1 MNRLLWAA
9 CAGLALGPAAQAHWL
24 VSEDEAAA
32 SRAAPTPPA
41 TRAVPAV
48 DAPRINLLAPSLAS
62 AVPSP
67 TRIQLRFEPVAPAA
81 IRPDS
86 LRVRYGSFRLDIT
99 GRITGASRV
108 TADGIDVAEA
118 QLPKGAHRLFVEI
131 QDTLGR
137 TAERQLQFVVE

>member
-9 CAGLALGPAAQAHWL
+9 CAALILSPAVQAQWL
-24 VSEDEAAA
+24 VSEAEAAA
-32 SRAAPTPPA
+32 AQAAPTPPA

-48 DAPRINLLAPSLAS
+48 DAPRINLLAPNLAS
-62 AVPSP
+62 AVASP
-67 TRIQLRFEPVAPAA
+67 TRIQMRFEPVAPAA

-99 GRITGASRV
+99 GRITAASRV

>member
-9 CAGLALGPAAQAHWL
+9 CAGLALGSAAQAHWL
-24 VSEDEAAA
+24 VSEAEATA

-48 DAPRINLLAPSLAS
+48 DAPRINLLAPNLAS

-81 IRPDS
+81 IRPES

-99 GRITGASRV
+99 GRITATSRV

>member
-1 MNRLLWAA
+1 MKRLPWVVWVGWA
-9 CAGLALGPAAQAHWL
+9 LSPAVQAHWL
-24 VSEDEAAA
+24 VSEAEAAA
-32 SRAAPTPPA
+32 AQAAPTAPA
-41 TRAVPAV
+41 TRAVPAA

-62 AVPSP
+62 AVASP
-67 TRIQLRFEPVAPAA
+67 TRIHLRFEAVAPAA

-99 GRITGASRV
+99 GRITAASRV

>member
-1 MNRLLWAA
+1 MRCLPWAVW
-9 CAGLALGPAAQAHWL
+9 AGLALSPAVQAHWL
-24 VSEDEAAA
+24 VSEAEAAA
-32 SRAAPTPPA
+32 AQAAPTPPA
-41 TRAVPAV
+41 TRAVPAA

-62 AVPSP
+62 AVASP
-67 TRIQLRFEPVAPAA
+67 TRIHLRFEPVAPAA

-99 GRITGASRV
+99 GRITAASRV